1 MRQISLNKKFNTP
14 FRNNTLPVLLYLGEV
29 SGIPTWSHPMH
40 KHDDFIELIFVI
52 EGSGSFIINNMN
64 YTVEPGDIL
73 IYERGV
79 LHHECSD
86 PENPIKTCILAVDDV
101 YLFGV
106 DDKCILSRNVSP
118 VIKSGPYYDTMI
130 KYLELLNEECEKK
143 EFDYESI
150 AQNILAAIITLILR
164 IITVSHNFIETTPE
178 TLGFKI
184 KEFIDENY
192 NKDIKL
198 NDIAEKFYLSPY
210 YLSHI
215 FKKEIEFSP
224 IDYLINRRIGEAQ
237 KLLLTTAMP
246 ICDISKQVG
255 YDNVNYFNLAFKKI
269 AGISPNKFREMYNN
283 EKSDR

>member
-1 MRQISLNKKFNTP
+1 
-14 FRNNTLPVLLYLGEV
+14 
-29 SGIPTWSHPMH
+29 MH

-64 YTVEPGDIL
+64 YTVESGDIL

-106 DDKCILSRNVSP
+106 DDKCILPRNVSP

-269 AGISPNKFREMYNN
+269 AGISPIKFREMYNN